1 MSTDT
6 PDGGGGPPRL
16 ARAAQYRPPLML
28 VGGWAALSGVALSQT
43 VVDPEPLAVQS
54 FEISVP
60 LLLLLP
66 MGYAVSYVGASE
78 RATERQS
85 RILLV
90 ASLFAVIGAGTV
102 FLIVLSAFAEGVRFR
117 ELLFPLLTGGAAG
130 AGVGSLVGVN
140 YDQVQETRAELE
152 SEVERGRRLNQRLTV
167 VNRVL
172 RHNVRNTLSLVF
184 GLLDGLHD
192 EIDDPAG
199 TARVRRI
206 RTALETLHSNAE
218 NALHVEHL
226 WNREVETVLA
236 ELGPMLSTAR
246 ERVLEDAPAATI
258 EVSMPDHV
266 RVRAHPLLPVVLEEI
281 LENAVEH
288 NDPADLTV
296 EVTVET
302 TEEWVAIAV
311 ADDGC
316 GIPDAEIESLGLD
329 EETPLRH
336 TSGVGL
342 WVIKWV
348 AEASNGRWEIRSAD
362 GDGTTVELRVPRG

>member
-1 MSTDT
+1 MRIDT
-6 PDGGGGPPRL
+6 PDGGDGLPGL
-16 ARAAQYRPPLML
+16 ASAAQYRPPLLL
-28 VGGWAALSGVALSQT
+28 VGGWAALSGVTLSQL
-43 VVDPEPLAVQS
+43 VVDPEPLRLQF
-54 FEISVP
+54 FEIGVP

-66 MGYAVSYVGASE
+66 IGYAVSYVGTAE

-140 YDQVQETRAELE
+140 YDQVQQTRAELE
-152 SEVERGRRLNQRLTV
+152 AEVERGRRLNQRLTV

-172 RHNVRNTLSLVF
+172 RHNVRNTLALVF
-184 GLLDGLHD
+184 GLLDGLSGQ
-192 EIDDPAG
+192 IDDPEGNARIR
-199 TARVRRI
+199 RVRKS
-206 RTALETLHSNAE
+206 LETLHSNAE

-226 WNREVETVLA
+226 WNREVETVLTD
-236 ELGPMLSTAR
+236 LGPMLATAR
-246 ERVLEDAPAATI
+246 ERVTEGAPAATI
-258 EVSMPDHV
+258 DISMPESV
-266 RVRAHPLLPVVLEEI
+266 RVQAHPLLPVVLEEI

-296 EVTVET
+296 DVTVAT
-302 TEEWVAIAV
+302 TEEWVTITV
-311 ADDGC
+311 ADDGR

-329 EETPLRH
+329 EETPLQH

-348 AEASNGRWEIRSAD
+348 AEASNGDCEIRSSD
-362 GDGTTVELRVPRG
+362 GEGTTVELRIPRG